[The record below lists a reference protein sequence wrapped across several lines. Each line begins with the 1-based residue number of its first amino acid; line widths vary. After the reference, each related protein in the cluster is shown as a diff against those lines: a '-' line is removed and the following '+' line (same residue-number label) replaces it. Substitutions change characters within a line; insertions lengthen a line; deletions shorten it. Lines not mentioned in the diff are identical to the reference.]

1 MSESGKDE
9 NGDESRSGG
18 LPVQKVRDLVD
29 QIKSHEATQPHGEE
43 LESHVTALEEELG
56 KEVPHHST
64 LASLLDGLRGLST
77 EATQALIDSGAM
89 NLLNEIL
96 GTGVPPVGPRR

>member
-1 MSESGKDE
+1 MNASAE
-9 NGDESRSGG
+9 NEKGEGNTPQ
-18 LPVQKVRDLVD
+18 LPVDKVRDLVD

-43 LESHVTALEEELG
+43 LETHVTALEEELG
-56 KEVPHHST
+56 KQEPHHTT

-77 EATQALIDSGAM
+77 EATEALINSGAM

-96 GTGVPPVGPRR
+96 GTGVPPVDTRR